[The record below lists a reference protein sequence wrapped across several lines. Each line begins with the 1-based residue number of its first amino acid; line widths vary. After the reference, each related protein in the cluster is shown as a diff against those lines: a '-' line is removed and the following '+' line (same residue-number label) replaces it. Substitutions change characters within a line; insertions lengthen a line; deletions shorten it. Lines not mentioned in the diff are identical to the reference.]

1 MTSAF
6 PTLFR
11 LNSRQIDSYANMVG
25 RREQGCCEVGYPA
38 PQCDAPDASKIT
50 SRVDDM
56 AKPGLTCTKLSAMDP
71 VQAGNACGRDANHR
85 DSCSRCYKAAM
96 PVAGARSMLLRC

>member
-1 MTSAF
+1 MQTWLAEESKAVVRWV
-6 PTLFR
+6 TLR
-11 LNSRQIDSYANMVG
+11 HSVTHLMHPRSRHESTTWAETV
-25 RREQGCCEVGYPA
+25 V
-38 PQCDAPDASKIT
+38 
-50 SRVDDM
+50 
-56 AKPGLTCTKLSAMDP
+56 TCTKLSAMDP